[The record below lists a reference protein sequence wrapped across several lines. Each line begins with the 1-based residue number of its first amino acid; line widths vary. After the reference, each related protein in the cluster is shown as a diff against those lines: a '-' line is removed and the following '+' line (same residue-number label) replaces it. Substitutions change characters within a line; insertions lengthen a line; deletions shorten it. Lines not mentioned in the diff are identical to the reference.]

1 MQKFCILDFETFS
14 ECDLKKSGVFEYAT
28 DPSTEILCSSYML
41 GSRQELKGAGVE
53 RGIKAS
59 HVRTLLRDGFKFVA
73 HNAMFEY
80 MIILHVL
87 KVEIPISH
95 WICTA
100 SLARAASFPG
110 SLELAAEALL
120 GSRKDMD
127 GRRLMLKLSKP
138 AKNRPSLIGASPVEL
153 ARLQEYCDQDVRVER
168 DLFLALPPLPPFE
181 RAVWELDQKINRRGV
196 KVDVDLVKAA
206 ITLDEKLQKEVK
218 AETRRITDGRL
229 ESPSQNLA
237 LADELG
243 IPSVSKQALAAI
255 DETKL
260 SPVHKRLIELRRLG
274 SKSSIAKYR
283 ALAARVKNSGIL
295 RDFLVYSGAGTGRW
309 SGSGVQIQNLPR
321 GEKFKMGPAV
331 EAIKTMELGDLDLIY
346 GSVPKLLSSCI
357 RGAFIPRE
365 GHRLFVGDYATI
377 EVRVL
382 FWLAGHE
389 DGLNIFRRD
398 EDPYK
403 IMASSIYKKRVAEIT
418 GDERALG
425 KATVLGCGFGMGP
438 DKFKVTAENQGVVI
452 SEELSKRAVIS
463 YRETHSPVP
472 LFWREIEKA
481 AIRAMLNRGRDIKC
495 GLLTWAFT
503 SKHLSVKL
511 PSGRKMIYPFA
522 KVQEIENRWGSIQP
536 QLSFMALDPVYKKWA
551 RVTTYGGSLTE
562 NVVQAV
568 ARDVM
573 AYALLELDACGF
585 NILFHVH
592 DEVVC
597 EAFERADA
605 HKRFNFLLKSRP
617 EWASGLPI
625 KVETWEGD
633 RYRK

>member
-1 MQKFCILDFETFS
+1 LQKFCILDYETYS

-28 DPSTEILCSSYML
+28 HPSTEILCSSFML
-41 GSRQELKGAGVE
+41 GTRSELKTSPVLRNFDALTF
-53 RGIKAS
+53 R
-59 HVRTLLRDGFKFVA
+59 RLLKENYIFVA
-73 HNAMFEY
+73 HNVMFEY
-80 MIILHVL
+80 MITLHQL
-87 KVEIPISH
+87 KVEIPISR

-138 AKNRPSLIGASPVEL
+138 SKNRPALIGASPTETS
-153 ARLQEYCDQDVRVER
+153 RLWEYCDQDVRVER
-168 DLFLALPPLPPFE
+168 DLFLALPPLTDFE
-181 RAVWELDQKINRRGV
+181 RRVWELDQKINRRGV
-196 KVDVDLVKAA
+196 RVDTELVKAA

-218 AETRRITDGRL
+218 AETKRLTNGRL
-229 ESPSQNLA
+229 DSPSQNLA

-243 IPSVSKQALAAI
+243 MPSVSKQALAAV

-283 ALAARVKNSGIL
+283 ALAARVKNSGVL

-321 GEKFKMGPAV
+321 GEKFEMNAAV
-331 EAIKTMELGDLDLIY
+331 EAIKTLDLGELDLIY

-365 GHRLFVGDYATI
+365 GHRLYVGDYATI

-389 DGLNIFRRD
+389 RGLDIFRRS

-403 IMASSIYKKRVAEIT
+403 TMASSIYKKKVADIT
-418 GDERALG
+418 SDERALG

-452 SEELSKRAVIS
+452 SEELAKRAVIT

-472 LFWREIEKA
+472 LFWREIEKT
-481 AIRAMLNRGRDIKC
+481 AIRAMLNRGTEIKC
-495 GLLTWAFT
+495 GKLTWCFT
-503 SKHLSVKL
+503 GRHLSARL

-522 KVQEIENRWGSIQP
+522 KVEEIENRWGSIQP

-568 ARDVM
+568 ARDIM
-573 AYALLELDACGF
+573 ASNLICLDAAGF

-597 EAFERADA
+597 EKFNHPGNLELFSESLADV
-605 HKRFNFLLKSRP
+605 P